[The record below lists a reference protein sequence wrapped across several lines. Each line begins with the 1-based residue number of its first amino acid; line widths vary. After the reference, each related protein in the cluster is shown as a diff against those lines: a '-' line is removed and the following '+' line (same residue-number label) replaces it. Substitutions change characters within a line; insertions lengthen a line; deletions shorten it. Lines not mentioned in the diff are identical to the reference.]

1 MRRYL
6 KLTAFLLM
14 PISLFSQ
21 SDSFGIGFEHS
32 SSFIGSG
39 INFSYDRIIYEKK
52 KNAYLI
58 GVEYSIGTSDFSAN
72 DMTGYIDFN
81 EYPEDYSGQVFDFF
95 IMRPAVK
102 FGFELSNALF
112 ISLSAGYNFTKEAGV
127 FNSDAIPT
135 YYVETSNS
143 SNSTYFRLS
152 LELISSSISPK
163 IGYGT
168 NGIYLGLSYQPKSYK
183 LKKYFNDK
191 SKNVQSKRLELGGDN
206 LSEVNTFDLP
216 AMVKIFIKDC
226 QENDIFISK
235 NKIET
240 QFKSLSPGVLAIAN
254 GMYVDGKIMIDV
266 DPLKWKDASPS
277 KKWYVLYHELGH
289 DYLNLKHG
297 EGGKMMF
304 NYVDRDYSW
313 DEFYEDKKYMFESY
327 KQLKTNN

>member
-14 PISLFSQ
+14 PISLYSQ

-112 ISLSAGYNFTKEAGV
+112 ISLSAGYNFTKEAGL
-127 FNSDAIPT
+127 FNGDSDT

-183 LKKYFNDK
+183 LKKHFNDK
-191 SKNVQSKRLELGGDN
+191 SKIWESKGLDLGGKN

-216 AMVKIFIKDC
+216 DMVETFIKDC
-226 QENDIFISK
+226 KENDIFISK

>member
-72 DMTGYIDFN
+72 DMTGYIGFN

-112 ISLSAGYNFTKEAGV
+112 ISLSAGYNFTKEAGL
-127 FNSDAIPT
+127 FNGDSDT

-152 LELISSSISPK
+152 LELISSKISPK

-168 NGIYLGLSYQPKSYK
+168 NGIYLGISYQPKSSK
-183 LKKYFNDK
+183 LKKHFNDK
-191 SKNVQSKRLELGGDN
+191 SKIWESKGLDLGGKN

-216 AMVKIFIKDC
+216 DMVETFIKDC
-226 QENDIFISK
+226 KENDIFISK

-254 GMYVDGKIMIDV
+254 GMYVEGKIMIDV

>member
-112 ISLSAGYNFTKEAGV
+112 ISLSAGYNFTKEAGL
-127 FNSDAIPT
+127 FNGDSDT

-152 LELISSSISPK
+152 LELISSKISPK

-168 NGIYLGLSYQPKSYK
+168 NGIYLGISYQPKSSK
-183 LKKYFNDK
+183 LKKHFNDK
-191 SKNVQSKRLELGGDN
+191 SKIWESKGLDLGGKN

-216 AMVKIFIKDC
+216 DMVETFIKDC
-226 QENDIFISK
+226 KENDIFISK

-254 GMYVDGKIMIDV
+254 GMYVEGKIMIDV